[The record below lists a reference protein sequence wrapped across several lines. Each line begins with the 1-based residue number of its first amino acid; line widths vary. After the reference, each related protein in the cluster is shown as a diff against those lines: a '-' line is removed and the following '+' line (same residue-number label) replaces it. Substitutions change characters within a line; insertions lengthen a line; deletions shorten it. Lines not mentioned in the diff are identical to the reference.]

1 MAKEEK
7 PVVTNVVVETKPQR
21 VASALKR
28 PEKIKEHVEEINDN
42 TQQNASKPVGII
54 SDKNK
59 DDDNEEKSKEQTQ
72 VNEENVTS
80 QNKGIKFDTKLRPGG
95 IKDQAANK
103 NRVNVNITDLESIKN
118 YVQEISR
125 NANPIG
131 KIIDFLPDDI
141 ESMNKELASWIK
153 EQKVLKD
160 KYDEEVK

>member
-1 MAKEEK
+1 MI
-7 PVVTNVVVETKPQR
+7 VETKPQR

-28 PEKIKEHVEEINDN
+28 PEKIKENVEEINDN

-59 DDDNEEKSKEQTQ
+59 EEEDEEKPIAKQS
-72 VNEENVTS
+72 NEENVQTGS
-80 QNKGIKFDTKLRPGG
+80 KGIKFDTKLRPGG
-95 IKDQAANK
+95 IKDQGGNK

-141 ESMNKELASWIK
+141 ESMNKELSSWIK

-160 KYDEEVK
+160 KYDEEVKYYLMFN